1 MLEVLLFS
9 CWKYFRLYNSIIF
22 IDQQAQLAN
31 FLIEKLKMLATSPIY
46 SLSLIIIKEMVIKNK
61 FIMFIDVG
69 II

>member
-1 MLEVLLFS
+1 MLEVLLFA

-22 IDQQAQLAN
+22 IDHLAQLAN

-46 SLSLIIIKEMVIKNK
+46 SLSLTIIREMVIKSN
-61 FIMFIDVG
+61 FILFIDVG